1 MNQSWDI
8 RLEATNTT
16 KRASFF
22 RTFYDANQKEKY
34 ILDLREA
41 ENALR
46 FIFRNKYDVNNLV
59 VQTGENDSLSIRFI
73 LSCDEDETAVKEY
86 LSVTRAKFVDV
97 QPLKNPIG
105 SLPSSSFDP
114 AQLLAALSRNAVTR
128 VTFDGETQ
136 LRPLKHETDDC
147 TCTLFPYITKE
158 NMLVIFVFVRLI
170 YLKGKHQK
178 FTYGCATT
186 PEPAGQ
192 TFVYGLNFD
201 PSMHPF
207 EHTTDKAIGVSGS
220 GGMTGLVPSVSLS
233 PSASYGTH
241 KTETR
246 TDFEATQESGGRA
259 TGKPTKGLFVH
270 YDLKKDLDYEQVVN
284 QVHAFLFPIAN
295 LSKLELKNV
304 RIDSHFLIEYPRE
317 LGRLKK
323 LEVNS
328 VCSFGLEQ
336 NLDAREDI
344 IIGAIVGEPRSGK
357 TSFIN
362 AFSKLQ
368 GKFQQVG
375 ETPYLKRHLFLNVA
389 VTAQLIRSFVMLDTR
404 GFFFDVNN
412 TTDVEILEKFLNGL
426 PEKTVFSRNP
436 EIVDYSTVPLDTR
449 NRPTHVILVFN
460 AWTFSKPAISWWSW
474 FFGQSNNLQPNN
486 LQHFVSLWKR
496 VVQILSRI
504 HSIDEY
510 EAKEKTF
517 ILVTH
522 MDMIPPNERVKIKNQ
537 IREDLVRVGVAS
549 NAIFFGAKECEWNQT
564 TLLEYQQK
572 ISRVLEQVGQD
583 EDAQDVAETM
593 NQPLHIPENKCVRAN
608 CQHLFTDDALKNFG
622 ELLTAILQSDS

>member
-1 MNQSWDI
+1 
-8 RLEATNTT
+8 
-16 KRASFF
+16 
-22 RTFYDANQKEKY
+22 
-34 ILDLREA
+34 
-41 ENALR
+41 
-46 FIFRNKYDVNNLV
+46 LV

-128 VTFDGETQ
+128 LTFDGETQ
-136 LRPLKHETDDC
+136 LRPLKHETNDC

-158 NMLVIFVFVRLI
+158 NMLVIFAFVRLV
-170 YLKGKHQK
+170 YMKGNHQK
-178 FTYGCATT
+178 FTYGCMIY
-186 PEPAGQ
+186 PEPAGP

-201 PSMHPF
+201 PSRHLF
-207 EHTTDKAIGVSGS
+207 EHTTDKAIGVLGS
-220 GGMTGLVPSVSLS
+220 GGMTGPVPSISLS

-246 TDFEATQESGGRA
+246 SDFEATQESGGHA

-270 YDLKKDLDYEQVVN
+270 YNLKKDLDYEQVVN
-284 QVHAFLFPIAN
+284 QVHVFLFPIAK
-295 LSKLELKNV
+295 LSELKLKDI

-362 AFSKLQ
+362 AFWKLQ
-368 GKFQQVG
+368 GIFRKLSV
-375 ETPYLKRHLFLNVA
+375 TSYLQRHVFINVA

-404 GFFFDVNN
+404 GFFFDVSN
-412 TTDVEILEKFLNGL
+412 TTDDAILQKFLKGL

-436 EIVDYSTVPLDTR
+436 KIVDYSTVPLDTR

-460 AWTFSKPAISWWSW
+460 AWTFSKPPISWWSW
-474 FFGQSNNLQPNN
+474 FFGQSNNNSQSNN
-486 LQHFVSLWKR
+486 LEHFVSLWKR
-496 VVQILSRI
+496 VVQILAQI
-504 HSIDEY
+504 HNTDEY
-510 EAKEKTF
+510 HAKQRTF

-522 MDMIPPNERVKIKNQ
+522 MDMIPPNERTKIKNQ
-537 IREDLVRVGVAS
+537 IHEDLVRVGVAE
-549 NAIFFGAKECEWNQT
+549 NEIFFGAKECEWDQT

-572 ISRVLEQVGQD
+572 INNLLKQVKKD
-583 EDAQDVAETM
+583 EDAQDVAENM
-593 NQPLHIPENKCVRAN
+593 NLPLHIPENKCIRPG
-608 CQHLFTDDALKNFG
+608 CQHQFTDDALKNFAD
-622 ELLTAILQSDS
+622 LLTAILTQRM